1 VTLEVT
7 ALALTAVVHLIGA
20 AVLVWALLDGDR
32 VDWRRLLDGDADGD
46 GGGGSRRPDEPGPA
60 PGGSPGA
67 VRTRPAAVRLRE
79 RGSLAGAHP
88 RVRRPEHPP
97 AREQPVTTPAPR

>member
-1 VTLEVT
+1 MTLEVT
-7 ALALTAVVHLIGA
+7 ALALTAVVHVIGA

-32 VDWRRLLDGDADGD
+32 IDWRRLLDGD
-46 GGGGSRRPDEPGPA
+46 GGGGGGPRRPDEPGPS

-67 VRTRPAAVRLRE
+67 VRTRPAAVRLRQ
-79 RGSLAGAHP
+79 RGSLADAHP

-97 AREQPVTTPAPR
+97 AREQPVTAPAPR